1 MTKSNIIIQGD
12 VNTGKSRAEITLL
25 PEYVDETGKWHR
37 GAGQRVATIGIEAN
51 ADVALGY
58 NICGRHTRGE
68 GIHYHYIPTVAI
80 TWNEYKTW
88 MGIINTMKMDKALE
102 MQDPNRHKCR
112 QLLDV
117 IDACNSFTCDLCG
130 EDLGDMSEWGDE
142 WTAVLDGLTGLTTI
156 ARHLCVGMKP
166 ILSRPDYNPVMGA
179 VENFLDLWWG
189 ATRCNTVLLSHVD
202 REVSPVTG
210 TTSITIHT
218 IGQKL
223 APRLVKKP
231 DEIITATYDE
241 GRYLWHTELPGQITK
256 VRRMP
261 RGVDF
266 EPDFSKYNLFAQE
279 SVNAE

>member
-12 VNTGKSRAEITLL
+12 VNTGKSRSLITLL
-25 PEYVDETGKWHR
+25 PEYTDERGRLHK
-37 GAGQRVATIGIEAN
+37 GAGQRVALIGIEAN
-51 ADVALGY
+51 AEVALGP
-58 NICGRHTRGE
+58 NLCSHGH
-68 GIHYHYIPTVAI
+68 GIHYHYIPTIAI
-80 TWNEYKTW
+80 TWHEYKNW
-88 MGIINTMKMDKALE
+88 MSIINSMNIEKAL
-102 MQDPNRHKCR
+102 QIDDPNRRKCR

-117 IDACNSFTCDLCG
+117 IDSCNAFTCDICG
-130 EDLGDMSEWGDE
+130 EDFGDMGEWGDD
-142 WTAVLDGLTGLTTI
+142 WTACLDGLTGLTTI

-202 REVSPVTG
+202 REVSPITG

-231 DEIITATYDE
+231 DEIITTTYDE
-241 GRYLWHTELPGQITK
+241 GRYHWHTELPGQITK
-256 VRRMP
+256 TRRMP

-266 EPDFSKYNLFAQE
+266 EPDFSRYALFAQE
-279 SVNAE
+279 TADAAA